1 MDLKLKDKVVLITGA
16 TGGIGKAITKAFY
29 EEGARLAL
37 TSTKQEKVDKLI
49 EELGNPD
56 KDRVRGYVLDI
67 TNEEEVKK
75 VTDQVVADFGSL
87 YSLVSNAGYNGDYQE
102 LKDSTK
108 ENYDKVFAV
117 NVYGVL
123 YGMKYAIPH
132 LLNNKKGSIV
142 VLGSEGSY
150 VGSPGMGAYV
160 ASKHAVAAL
169 VKTAGTELGGQGI
182 HANYIAPSAV
192 DTDMMRRIEK
202 NTFGDSKTPEEAERF
217 FADASYDK
225 RYARP
230 EEVAYAALYLASEV
244 SAHMMGWGLR
254 LDGGKHIL

>member
-1 MDLKLKDKVVLITGA
+1 MDLNLKDKVVLITVS

-29 EEGARLAL
+29 KEGAKLAL
-37 TSTKQEKVDKLI
+37 TSTRKEKVDKLI
-49 EELGNPD
+49 EELGNPPED
-56 KDRVRGYVLDI
+56 KVRGYVLDI
-67 TNEEEVKK
+67 TNEEEVKR
-75 VTDQVVADFGSL
+75 VTDQVVKDFGTL
-87 YSLVSNAGYNGDYQE
+87 YSLVSNAGNNGDYQE
-102 LKDSTK
+102 IKDSTK
-108 ENYDKVFAV
+108 ENYDKVFSI

-123 YGMKYAIPH
+123 YSMKYAIPYM
-132 LLNNKKGSIV
+132 LENKKGSVV

-169 VKTAGTELGGQGI
+169 VKTLATEVGGSGI

-217 FADASYDK
+217 FAEASYDK
-225 RYARP
+225 RYAKP
-230 EEVAYAALYLASEV
+230 EEVANAALYLASEV

>member
-1 MDLKLKDKVVLITGA
+1 MDLKLKDKVVVITGA
-16 TGGIGKAITKAFY
+16 AGGIGKAVTQAFFD
-29 EEGARLAL
+29 EGSRLAL
-37 TSTKQEKVDKLI
+37 TSTSQDKIDQLL
-49 EELGNPD
+49 EELGNPSE
-56 KDRVRGYVLDI
+56 DRVRGYVLDVVD
-67 TNEEEVKK
+67 EDAVKD
-75 VTDQVVADFGSL
+75 TFDQIKNDFGSI

-102 LKDSTK
+102 IVDASQD
-108 ENYDKVFAV
+108 NYRRVFDI
-117 NVYGVL
+117 NVFGVL
-123 YGMKYAIPH
+123 YTMKYAIPYMVEEGQ
-132 LLNNKKGSIV
+132 GSVV

-169 VKTAGTELGGQGI
+169 VKTAATEVGGKGI
-182 HANYIAPSAV
+182 HCNFIAPSAV

-202 NTFGDSKTPEEAERF
+202 NTFGDTKTPEEAERF
-217 FADASYDK
+217 FADESYNK
-225 RYARP
+225 RYAKP

>member
-1 MDLKLKDKVVLITGA
+1 MDLKLKDKVILITGS

-37 TSTKQEKVDKLI
+37 TSTKKEKVDKLI
-49 EELGNPD
+49 KELGNPP
-56 KDRVRGYVLDI
+56 KDRVRGYELDI
-67 TNEEEVKK
+67 TNEKK
-75 VTDQVVADFGSL
+75 VKEVTDKVVSDFGSL
-87 YSLVSNAGYNGDYQE
+87 YSLVSNAGNNGEYQE
-102 LKDSTK
+102 IKDATK
-108 ENYDKVFAV
+108 ENYDKVFAI

-123 YGMKYAIPH
+123 YSMKYAIPY
-132 LLNNKKGSIV
+132 LVENKKGSIV

-169 VKTAGTELGGQGI
+169 VKTAATEIGDKGV
-182 HANYIAPSAV
+182 HANFIAPSAV

-217 FADASYDK
+217 FADESYDK
-225 RYARP
+225 RYAKP
-230 EEVAYAALYLASEV
+230 EEVANAALYLASEV